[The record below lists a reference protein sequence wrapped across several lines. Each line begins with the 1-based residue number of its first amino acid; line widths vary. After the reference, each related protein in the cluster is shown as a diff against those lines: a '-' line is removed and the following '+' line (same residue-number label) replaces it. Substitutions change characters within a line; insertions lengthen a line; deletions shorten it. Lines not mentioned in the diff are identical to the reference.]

1 MPVELDLPAII
12 LSLLLLM
19 VGISSIAFWFARW
32 LAPRDLIQEKEPIPF
47 WSIGWINFGIFICAL
62 IVGVFVIQSF
72 GIKILNALDIIKL
85 NPDPEKTLTA
95 DVALA
100 SILLLQVPIILI
112 IFSLRRYYPLNF
124 AGNFEHKKMAW
135 LKALKKAT
143 PVFLR
148 FLPIIWITS
157 IAWNILLEYLRSA
170 GIVEATPP
178 QELVELFSS
187 GGNPFLITCLALAAV
202 FLAPYVEEILFRG
215 CIYRFFKSQTLIPFA
230 QFISGVIFAAI
241 HGNLASFGPL
251 IVVGILLA
259 HVYEKEGSLRVSIC
273 FHALFNAFSLVLI
286 LLASHSTV
294 IPVP

>member
-1 MPVELDLPAII
+1 MPIELDLPAII
-12 LSLLLLM
+12 LSLLLLI
-19 VGISSIAFWFARW
+19 VSIGSIAFWFARW
-32 LAPRDLIQEKEPIPF
+32 LAPRDLIQDKEPIPF

-62 IVGVFVIQSF
+62 IVGVFVIQTF
-72 GIKILNALDIIKL
+72 GIKILTAFEIIKL
-85 NPDPEKTLTA
+85 DHDPEKALTA
-95 DVALA
+95 GIALA
-100 SILLLQVPIILI
+100 SILLLQVPVILI
-112 IFSLRRYYPLNF
+112 IFGLRRYYPLNF
-124 AGNFEHKKMAW
+124 AGNFEHKKMPW
-135 LKALKKAT
+135 LKALKNAA
-143 PVFLR
+143 PSFLR

-157 IAWNILLEYLRSA
+157 IVWNILLEYLRSM
-170 GIVEATPP
+170 GVVEATPP
-178 QELVELFSS
+178 QELVQLFSL
-187 GGNPFLITCLALAAV
+187 GGNPLLITCLALAAI

-215 CIYRFFKSQTLIPFA
+215 CIYRFLKSQTLIPFA

-286 LLASHSTV
+286 LLASRSEV